1 MVRYVSKAS
10 RSGPIR
16 RVDGLGCRCRNSCGR
31 PPSHKESWRRKVD
44 HLHTQHTHI
53 TTLCL
58 HITLSSLAVSD
69 SLRRCKELNLT
80 DSRQVTTAVL
90 RYDHAYDITA
100 ILDYSLFAPRRLQLR
115 LSRYLNTDS
124 SGKSS
129 NGSRDMQILKVIEKE
144 SKDISFNFNEQPL
157 GGVRLHLSI
166 FQDEELTSY
175 RLQSTHTAFPLPTRL
190 SAPQSQP
197 MPCFSVPSVVPYVKR
212 DVPANDM
219 I

>member
-1 MVRYVSKAS
+1 MCQRQAEAGRFGESTD
-10 RSGPIR
+10 SGAD
-16 RVDGLGCRCRNSCGR
+16 VGTAVGA

-44 HLHTQHTHI
+44 HLHTPHTHI

-124 SGKSS
+124 RRKNS
-129 NGSRDMQILKVIEKE
+129 NCSRDIQILKVIEKE

-166 FQDEELTSY
+166 FQDEELTIS